1 MTPEEMARHYAVIEE
16 QVGPSALPTAGV
28 VAEPFCDNEDVQR
41 FFRRVGIVPGGR
53 RGAAASETILA
64 AINVISRD
72 ANTDQDRAKAVLTAY
87 CRTDGEFAGICGQP
101 PRCQQ
106 CSLATECT
114 FFTKKPTIKQLP
126 ETERPRE
133 RLAKL
138 GEEHLTDA
146 ELLAIILGGGT
157 RDITAVEL
165 ARQLITRFGGFRE
178 LATCSTVELQK
189 VHGIGAA
196 KAAGIKAALEIAKR
210 FHNPVQSPKP
220 GAFLNPEAVFERHRH
235 EVGTARRETFI
246 AMLLDAK
253 HRLIRDVTISQG
265 SLTQSI
271 VHPREAFAPAIRD
284 SAAAVIFVHNHP
296 SGDTTP
302 SSEDIDI
309 TKRLKQTGDVIG
321 IRVLD
326 HVIVSETS
334 YTSLANEGCLRD

>member
-1 MTPEEMARHYAVIEE
+1 MTPEELARHYALLEEVI
-16 QVGPSALPTAGV
+16 GPSALPDA
-28 VAEPFCDNEDVQR
+28 VAEPFSDNKNVQR
-41 FFRRVGIVPGGR
+41 FFRRVGIVPASR
-53 RGAAASETILA
+53 RGASASETILA
-64 AINVISRD
+64 AIDVISRD
-72 ANTDQDRAKAVLTAY
+72 AGAGRDRAKAVLTAY
-87 CRTDGEFAGICGQP
+87 CRTNGDLAGICTKT

-106 CSLATECT
+106 CPLADKCW
-114 FFTKKPTIKQLP
+114 FFTKRPTIKQLP

-138 GEEHLTDA
+138 GQEHLTDA
-146 ELLAIILGGGT
+146 ELLAIIIGGGA

-165 ARQLITRFGGFRE
+165 ARNLITRFGGFRE
-178 LATCSTVELQK
+178 LAACSTGELQK

-196 KAAGIKAALEIAKR
+196 KAAGIKAALEIARR
-210 FHNPVQSPKP
+210 FHNPPKPTKP
-220 GAFLNPEAVFERHRH
+220 GAFLSPDAVFERYRH
-235 EVGTARRETFI
+235 EVGAEKRETFV

-253 HRLIRDVTISQG
+253 HCLIRDVTISQG
-265 SLTQSI
+265 SLTQSV

-302 SSEDIDI
+302 SREDIDI

-326 HVIVSETS
+326 HVIISETA
-334 YTSLANEGCLRD
+334 YTSLANEGCLRSET